1 MTSLI
6 IDTSVAVKWLNQ
18 DNEEHIEKADKIL
31 EDVRDGKVEL
41 FAPELLKY
49 EVGNALLFGKKIS
62 SNDIKHLMSIFY
74 SLPITFVP
82 ENIHLANETYSLA
95 QNFSI
100 TYYYASFMSLA
111 KEHGAIL
118 ITENIKHQGKSQNI
132 KVKSLG
138 EY

>member
-62 SNDIKHLMSIFY
+62 SNDIKDLMSIFY

-95 QNFSI
+95 QNFN
-100 TYYYASFMSLA
+100 
-111 KEHGAIL
+111 IL
-118 ITENIKHQGKSQNI
+118 LKT
-132 KVKSLG
+132 LP
-138 EY
+138 

>member
-31 EDVRDGKVEL
+31 EDARDGKVEL

-62 SNDIKHLMSIFY
+62 GNDIKDLMNIFY

-82 ENIHLANETYSLA
+82 ENRYLANETYILA
-95 QNFSI
+95 QNLSI
-100 TYYYASFMSLA
+100 TYYDASFISLA
-111 KEHGAIL
+111 KQNGAIL
-118 ITENIKHQGKSQNI
+118 VTENIKHQGKSVDI
-132 KVKSLG
+132 VVKSLR